1 MSEGLEALVA
11 QVPDEVLDYID
22 DIEERLEKAEA
33 DLAAA
38 NGNPDDDPIEKALSE
53 LPAEVADLVKSQR
66 TRLEKAEE
74 ALERERIEKAN
85 EQWIAKARSMDGL
98 IDDPNEFGSQ
108 LREVAEINE
117 DLAENLVK
125 VLSAASERFA
135 KADLYK
141 EIGRGAG
148 AVTGSAEEKV
158 HQIAKSLREADPK
171 LTEEQAMAEAWER
184 NPDLYEEH
192 VNERRASL
200 KEV

>member
-22 DIEERLEKAEA
+22 EIEERLEKAEA
-33 DLAAA
+33 LASAGQDPEA
-38 NGNPDDDPIEKALSE
+38 DDPIEKALSE
-53 LPAEVADLVKSQR
+53 LPPEVAEIVKSQR
-66 TRLEKAEE
+66 SRLEKAEE
-74 ALERERIEKAN
+74 ALEKERIEKAN
-85 EQWIAKARSMDGL
+85 EQWVAKARSIDGL

-117 DLAENLVK
+117 DLADDLVK

-141 EIGRGAG
+141 ELGRGAG

-158 HQIAKSLREADPK
+158 HQIAKSLIEADPK

-192 VNERRASL
+192 VSERRASL